1 MQFFFFSHTNT
12 TFVRFQILPNIKS
25 LLYQN
30 CKHATHVGETKTDAP
45 LSYANDSHKNPLVVS
60 HTLTEAS
67 SAEFPAACFV
77 SFL

>member
-1 MQFFFFSHTNT
+1 MQGFFFHSNT
-12 TFVRFQILPNIKS
+12 TFVQFQILPNIEL

-30 CKHATHVGETKTDAP
+30 YKHATHVGETKTDAP
-45 LSYANDSHKNPLVVS
+45 FSYANDSHKNTLVVS
-60 HTLTEAS
+60 YTLTEAS

>member
-1 MQFFFFSHTNT
+1 MQFFFIQIQHLYGFKFS
-12 TFVRFQILPNIKS
+12 QNIEL

-30 CKHATHVGETKTDAP
+30 YKHATHVGETKTDAP

-60 HTLTEAS
+60 NTLTEAS